1 MSLNAASPPA
11 GALVWQP
18 LISVDKAEG
27 LACQLLAGTLPP
39 RWQHVQAVAERARSF
54 RLVYDREEARLLV
67 ASAFLHDIGYAPGVK
82 QTGFHPLDG
91 ARHLRRLGFDERIVG
106 LVAHHSCAD
115 IEATFHR
122 MEGRLAREFPID
134 HRLPHDALLYCDL
147 TTGPNGEA
155 LSIDERLVDIR
166 ARYGPEHLVSRFINV
181 AEPEMRAAVARA
193 EDLLSTALILV

>member
-1 MSLNAASPPA
+1 M
-11 GALVWQP
+11 
-18 LISVDKAEG
+18 ISVDKAEG

-54 RLVYDREEARLLV
+54 RRVYEREEARLLV
-67 ASAFLHDIGYAPGVK
+67 ASAYLHDVGYAPGVK
-82 QTGFHPLDG
+82 ETGFHPLDG

-115 IEATFHR
+115 IEATFHHLEHHLR
-122 MEGRLAREFPID
+122 REFPID

-147 TTGPNGEA
+147 TTGPNGEP
-155 LSIDERLVDIR
+155 LSIDDRLIDIR
-166 ARYGPEHLVSRFINV
+166 ARYGPEHLVTRFIDV

-193 EDLLSTALILV
+193 EELLSTALILV